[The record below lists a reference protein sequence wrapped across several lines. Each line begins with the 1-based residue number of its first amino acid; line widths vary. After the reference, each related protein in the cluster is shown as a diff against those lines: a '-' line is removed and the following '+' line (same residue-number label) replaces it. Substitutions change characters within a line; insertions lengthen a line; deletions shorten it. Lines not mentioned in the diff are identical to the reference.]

1 MHSTEYVAQMQDIR
15 GMDWRVRKK
24 YNEIDK
30 DVYITSG
37 SSESALLAVG
47 SVIEVRIQDCGTH
60 LTFILYKIL
69 QTSYFIYHQH

>member
-1 MHSTEYVAQMQDIR
+1 MGGRAL
-15 GMDWRVRKK
+15 KK
-24 YNEIDK
+24 YEIDN
-30 DVYITSG
+30 DIYITSG
-37 SSESALLAVG
+37 SSDSSESALLAVG